1 MVLRPTGGGA
11 QAHGR
16 GGVGIGGSVLRLTA
30 FWISPGWLAA
40 NVLAES
46 TQQSFLSSI
55 IKGSQTQDR
64 DKQTVCLACQVDISA
79 KNRVQPAVTLEFL
92 WVCVPPHTHTHTYPH
107 PGDFI
112 ATPHPPWKSCETT
125 PLCPMPSG
133 NKTLGRIL
141 TYIASSKTL
150 CPEEGARAGWGR

>member
-64 DKQTVCLACQVDISA
+64 DKQTVCLACQVDNLS
-79 KNRVQPAVTLEFL
+79 KEQSPASSHTGVF
-92 WVCVPPHTHTHTYPH
+92 VGMCPSPHTHTHL
-107 PGDFI
+107 
-112 ATPHPPWKSCETT
+112 PPPAS
-125 PLCPMPSG
+125 PSSG
-133 NKTLGRIL
+133 MLLGGWLPRHKIGQIL
-141 TYIASSKTL
+141 PRVLSTQCHWA
-150 CPEEGARAGWGR
+150 